1 MNKGNNNTFLLNQ
14 FFLWIEIYHNFCH
27 LQIEEI
33 KEDPEQAH
41 IDDNV
46 KSEVD
51 EYLDDLFKKT
61 DTDKDGHV
69 TINEFEYVRD
79 EL

>member
-1 MNKGNNNTFLLNQ
+1 MV
-14 FFLWIEIYHNFCH
+14 
-27 LQIEEI
+27 
-33 KEDPEQAH
+33 
-41 IDDNV
+41 DNV